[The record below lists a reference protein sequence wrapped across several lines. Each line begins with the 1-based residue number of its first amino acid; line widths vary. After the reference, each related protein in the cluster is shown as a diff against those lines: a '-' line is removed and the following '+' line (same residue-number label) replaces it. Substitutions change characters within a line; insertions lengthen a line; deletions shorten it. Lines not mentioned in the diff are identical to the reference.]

1 MSVIIIVEVD
11 GASGFRKLHSRV
23 ELIHA
28 EGVIRERVEKEARL
42 GLEVPE
48 DNRAVADEHVRVIRV
63 HLTLRVARAGKEGTR
78 RVIRGRFDEYAC
90 ITIHPDRCLRNIIFF
105 SFYLIDN
112 QLCVHALR
120 ESAFIKEE
128 LHSLGLGP

>member
-11 GASGFRKLHSRV
+11 GASGFRKLHSKI

-48 DNRAVADEHVRVIRV
+48 DNRAVADEHVSAVGSWCRSDI
-63 HLTLRVARAGKEGTR
+63 LRVLFHAHPHTRFAEPCTDVEAGSG
-78 RVIRGRFDEYAC
+78 
-90 ITIHPDRCLRNIIFF
+90 
-105 SFYLIDN
+105 S
-112 QLCVHALR
+112 
-120 ESAFIKEE
+120 
-128 LHSLGLGP
+128 